1 MSVEK
6 GSILKANIA
15 KAVDE
20 DELIPEET
28 PQTKK
33 IIKVIKNANPL
44 KNGGLPTVQS
54 SKLQTVGG
62 GLPTVKKQEGV
73 QPSFIQRQA
82 PLSPSNQA

>member
-44 KNGGLPTVQS
+44 KNGGLPTV
-54 SKLQTVGG
+54 
-62 GLPTVKKQEGV
+62 
-73 QPSFIQRQA
+73 
-82 PLSPSNQA
+82 